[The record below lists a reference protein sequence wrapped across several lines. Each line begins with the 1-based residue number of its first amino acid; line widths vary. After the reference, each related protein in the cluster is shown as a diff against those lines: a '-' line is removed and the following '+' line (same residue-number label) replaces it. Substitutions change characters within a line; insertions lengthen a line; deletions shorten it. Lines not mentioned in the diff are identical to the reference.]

1 MCAIR
6 ADKLNLVGTEG
17 EGQDVTAAGQNHE
30 QFLLSDV
37 VDLGRYP
44 IDLPQSPAYGRLLS
58 DLRRDLAEDG
68 CAILPGFVHAQGV
81 ETLVAEAEKVAP
93 FAYLSSA
100 RTNAY
105 FSKDDPKLPIDHPVR
120 QFYDRSNGFI
130 PADNFGPHSPLRAIY
145 EAPQFMP
152 FIRAAL
158 EEPEDRFFR
167 YDDPLADV
175 IINMVEE
182 GDGFPW
188 HFDTNNYTVTLAIQ
202 NPEEGG
208 AFEYAPNLRSAMDEN
223 FDGVARVLNGQ
234 NPQVRSIDL
243 QPGDLQI
250 FRGRHSLHRVTP
262 MRGSRPRYVGIFSF
276 VETEGM
282 CGGVERTR
290 QLYGR
295 VLPRHREREGLRSDK
310 LRD

>member
-1 MCAIR
+1 M
-6 ADKLNLVGTEG
+6 KGL
-17 EGQDVTAAGQNHE
+17 QDI
-30 QFLLSDV
+30 

-44 IDLPQSPAYGRLLS
+44 IDLPNSPAYARMLD
-58 DLRRDLAEDG
+58 DLRRELETDG
-68 CAILPGFVHAQGV
+68 CAVLPGFVHEEGLQKLVGEA
-81 ETLVAEAEKVAP
+81 ERVAEKGHRS
-93 FAYLSSA
+93 FN

-105 FSKDDPKLPIDHPVR
+105 FSKDDSALPPDHPVR
-120 QFYDRSNGFI
+120 QFYDRSNAFI
-130 PADNFGPHSPLRAIY
+130 PADNFGPDSPLRRIY
-145 EAPQFMP
+145 EYSGFMP
-152 FIRAAL
+152 FIRDAL
-158 EEPEDRFFR
+158 QEPEERFFR

-202 NPEEGG
+202 NGEAGG
-208 AFEYAPNLRSAMDEN
+208 EFEYVPMLRSSADEN
-223 FDGVARVLNGQ
+223 YDGVGRVLAGNRAMVKQ
-234 NPQVRSIDL
+234 LVL

-250 FRGRHSLHRVTP
+250 FRGRYSLHRVAP
-262 MRGSRPRYVGIFSF
+262 VEGSRRRYVGIFSF

-282 CGGVERTR
+282 CGGVERTK

-295 VLPRHREREGLRSDK
+295 VLPRHQERAGLRSDA